1 MMSAIE
7 GPSKNPHARSIGYVG
22 PVTPPTSSMEPS
34 PQDDRRLAL
43 RASDADRD
51 HVAALLGQALAE
63 GRLDAQEH
71 AERLE
76 DVYAAKTLGQLR
88 PLVADLPV
96 SFTPPTA
103 SGVPASAMG
112 FRPDTSNSASLASV
126 PTTDAVMAVFG
137 EQKRRGRWLVRNGLD
152 AKAIFGSVELDLTE
166 AVLEQRELSIS
177 ATSIFGE
184 IKLIVPD
191 GVMVV
196 NEGTAILGERNMS
209 LSQDQPYTAE
219 TPIVHVRGFTLF
231 GNVEA
236 RRPRKKWFKNR

>member
-1 MMSAIE
+1 MPYALLPGNPRE
-7 GPSKNPHARSIGYVG
+7 GLIGYVG
-22 PVTPPTSSMEPS
+22 PVTPSPSSMDPS
-34 PQDDRRLAL
+34 PHDDRRLAL

-96 SFTPPTA
+96 SFAPPTA
-103 SGVPASAMG
+103 GGVPSS
-112 FRPDTSNSASLASV
+112 RPDYGSLASV

-166 AVLEQRELSIS
+166 AVLEQRELNIS
-177 ATSIFGE
+177 ATAICGE

-209 LSQDQPYTAE
+209 LSQEQPYTAE

-231 GNVEA
+231 GSVEA
-236 RRPRKKWFKNR
+236 KRPRKKWFKNR

>member
-1 MMSAIE
+1 
-7 GPSKNPHARSIGYVG
+7 
-22 PVTPPTSSMEPS
+22 MEPA

-63 GRLDAQEH
+63 GRLNAEEH

-76 DVYAAKTLGQLR
+76 SVYSAKTLGELR

-103 SGVPASAMG
+103 GAPAQPAY
-112 FRPDTSNSASLASV
+112 RADTASLANV
-126 PTTDAVMAVFG
+126 PPTDTVMAVFG
-137 EQKRRGRWLVRNGLD
+137 EQKRRGRWLVRSGLD

-166 AVLEQRELSIS
+166 AVLEQRELTIS
-177 ATSIFGE
+177 VTSILGE
-184 IKLIVPD
+184 VTLIVPE

-209 LSQDQPYTAE
+209 LSQEEPYTAE
-219 TPIVHVRGFTLF
+219 TPIVHVRGFTLL
-231 GNVEA
+231 GSVEA
-236 RRPRKKWFKNR
+236 KRPKKKWFRNR

>member
-1 MMSAIE
+1 MRTNTPIGSRMCTRPRPWVSC
-7 GPSKNPHARSIGYVG
+7 ARSS
-22 PVTPPTSSMEPS
+22 PTCRSASL
-34 PQDDRRLAL
+34 RR
-43 RASDADRD
+43 
-51 HVAALLGQALAE
+51 
-63 GRLDAQEH
+63 
-71 AERLE
+71 
-76 DVYAAKTLGQLR
+76 
-88 PLVADLPV
+88 P
-96 SFTPPTA
+96 A
-103 SGVPASAMG
+103 SGSGAPAPG
-112 FRPDTSNSASLASV
+112 FRSDPASLASV

-219 TPIVHVRGFTLF
+219 TPIVHVHGFTLF
-231 GNVEA
+231 GSVEA
-236 RRPRKKWFKNR
+236 RRPKKKWFKNR

>member
-1 MMSAIE
+1 MD
-7 GPSKNPHARSIGYVG
+7 
-22 PVTPPTSSMEPS
+22 PV
-34 PQDDRRLAL
+34 PQDDRKLAL

-63 GRLDAQEH
+63 GRLNADEH

-76 DVYAAKTLGQLR
+76 SVYRAKTLGELR

-103 SGVPASAMG
+103 SGAPAPRVDAG
-112 FRPDTSNSASLASV
+112 SLASMPV
-126 PTTDAVMAVFG
+126 TDSVMAVFG
-137 EQKRRGRWLVRNGLD
+137 EQKRRGRWLVRSGLD
-152 AKAIFGSVELDLTE
+152 AKAIFGSIELDLTE
-166 AVLEQRELSIS
+166 AVLEQRELTIS
-177 ATSIFGE
+177 ATSVFGE
-184 IKLIVPD
+184 VKLIVPE

-219 TPIVHVRGFTLF
+219 TPIVHVRGLTLF
-231 GNVEA
+231 GSVEA
-236 RRPRKKWFKNR
+236 KRPKKKWFKNR

>member
-1 MMSAIE
+1 
-7 GPSKNPHARSIGYVG
+7 
-22 PVTPPTSSMEPS
+22 MEPA

-63 GRLDAQEH
+63 GRLNAEEH

-76 DVYAAKTLGQLR
+76 SVYAAKTLGELR

-103 SGVPASAMG
+103 GAPRQPADRSDA
-112 FRPDTSNSASLASV
+112 ASLANMP
-126 PTTDAVMAVFG
+126 PTDTVMAVFG
-137 EQKRRGRWLVRNGLD
+137 EQKRRGRWLVRSGLD

-166 AVLEQRELSIS
+166 AVLEQRELTIS
-177 ATSIFGE
+177 VTSILGE
-184 IKLIVPD
+184 VTLIVPE

-209 LSQDQPYTAE
+209 LSQEEPYTAE
-219 TPIVHVRGFTLF
+219 TPIVHVRGFTLL
-231 GNVEA
+231 GSVEA
-236 RRPRKKWFKNR
+236 KRPKKKWFRNR

>member
-1 MMSAIE
+1 VNVDPA
-7 GPSKNPHARSIGYVG
+7 
-22 PVTPPTSSMEPS
+22 

-51 HVAALLGQALAE
+51 HVAALLGQALSE
-63 GRLDAQEH
+63 GRLNAEEH
-71 AERLE
+71 AERIE
-76 DVYAAKTLGQLR
+76 QVYAAKTLGELR

-103 SGVPASAMG
+103 GAAPA
-112 FRPDTSNSASLASV
+112 TSPRFDAATFANTPV
-126 PTTDAVMAVFG
+126 TDSVMAVFG
-137 EQKRRGRWLVRNGLD
+137 EQKRRGRWLVRGGLD

-166 AVLEQRELSIS
+166 AVLEQRELTIS

-184 IKLIVPD
+184 VKLIVPE

-209 LSQDQPYTAE
+209 LKQEQPYTADM
-219 TPIVHVRGFTLF
+219 PIVHVRGFTLF
-231 GNVEA
+231 GSVEA
-236 RRPRKKWFKNR
+236 KRPRKKWFKNR

>member
-1 MMSAIE
+1 MT
-7 GPSKNPHARSIGYVG
+7 PSPFS
-22 PVTPPTSSMEPS
+22 TEPS

-63 GRLDAQEH
+63 GRLDAEEH

-76 DVYAAKTLGQLR
+76 HVYAAKTLGELR

-96 SFTPPTA
+96 AFTPPTA
-103 SGVPASAMG
+103 SGAPAP
-112 FRPDTSNSASLASV
+112 RYDNASLAGV
-126 PTTDAVMAVFG
+126 PTTDSVMAVFG

-166 AVLEQRELSIS
+166 AVLEQRELTIS
-177 ATSIFGE
+177 ASSIFGE
-184 IKLIVPD
+184 VKLIVPD

-196 NEGTAILGERNMS
+196 NEGVAILGERNMS

-219 TPIVHVRGFTLF
+219 TPIVHVRGLTLF
-231 GNVEA
+231 GTVEA
-236 RRPRKKWFKNR
+236 KRPKKKWFKNR

>member
-1 MMSAIE
+1 MDPA
-7 GPSKNPHARSIGYVG
+7 
-22 PVTPPTSSMEPS
+22 

-63 GRLDAQEH
+63 GRLDAEEH

-76 DVYAAKTLGQLR
+76 GVYGAKTLGQLR

-96 SFTPPTA
+96 SFAPPTA
-103 SGVPASAMG
+103 SGTPAPRYG
-112 FRPDTSNSASLASV
+112 NASLADV
-126 PTTDAVMAVFG
+126 PTTDSVLAVFG

-166 AVLEQRELSIS
+166 AVLEQRELTIS
-177 ATSIFGE
+177 VTSILGE
-184 IKLIVPD
+184 VKLIVPE

-196 NEGTAILGERNMS
+196 NEGTAILGERNMNV
-209 LSQDQPYTAE
+209 SQDQPYTAE
-219 TPIVHVRGFTLF
+219 TPIVHVRGFTLL

-236 RRPRKKWFKNR
+236 RRPKKKWFKNR